1 MRGDEPTLLPF
12 LFFLI
17 CCAVAAIG
25 ANENTY
31 FTNEWIVEL
40 DGGKEKADRL
50 AAKYGYVN
58 RGLVGIDR
66 NAIPAFTRI
75 SFASDRFPRVFFLV
89 CSSFAPSSIKEIG
102 PLANASSAR

>member
-17 CCAVAAIG
+17 CCAVAATG

-40 DGGKEKADRL
+40 GGGKQKADRL

-58 RGLVGIDR
+58 RGLVSIDLS
-66 NAIPAFTRI
+66 AIPTFTRI
-75 SFASDRFPRVFFLV
+75 SCLRLV
-89 CSSFAPSSIKEIG
+89 PSSLFSRLFVLRTLVDQRDR
-102 PLANASSAR
+102 PTS